1 MFGSLVHHTAARI
14 LSFRLKAIDA
24 FRRHPQ
30 AVQERVMRELLQRGL
45 NTQYGHEFDFYQ
57 IRSYTQF
64 QKQVPVRTYEEF
76 YPHIDQVLRGQQGV
90 LWSAPTRWFAKSSG
104 TTNDRSKFI
113 PVPSASL
120 NGNHYRAGRDL
131 LATYL
136 YNYPDSRMLAGKSLS
151 LGGSLTSVP
160 NNPGAQAGDISA
172 VIIRNLP
179 WFYEGRRAPSMQ
191 TALLP
196 DWDTKVEAI
205 AQEVQQADVRALAG
219 VPTWA
224 VVLLKRLLELT
235 NSRSIHD
242 FWPAFEVFFHGAVS
256 FAPYRRQ
263 FERFAGSRGMRFVE
277 TYNAS
282 EGFFAFQDQRDS
294 SELLLLLDHEIF
306 YEFVPLGELGHP
318 NPQAIPLWEVELDTP
333 YAVVITTAGGL
344 WRYLLGDTVR
354 FTSKEPYRLL
364 ITGRTKHFINAFG
377 EEVVVENADQAI
389 EAAARATNALVSDYT
404 AGPIYFNTSSAE
416 GLTAHQAGGHEW
428 LIEFAQ
434 HPSDLNEF
442 VQVLDATLQHVNT
455 DYEAKRRGNLAL
467 GLPTV
472 RVVERG
478 TFEAWLRSK
487 GKVGGQHKVPR
498 LSNDR
503 TYLEAIS
510 SFSHAVP

>member
-1 MFGSLVHHTAARI
+1 
-14 LSFRLKAIDA
+14 
-24 FRRHPQ
+24 
-30 AVQERVMRELLQRGL
+30 MRELLLRGL
-45 NTQYGHEFDFYQ
+45 NTHYGHEFDFHQ
-57 IRSYTQF
+57 IRTYTQF
-64 QKQVPVRTYEEF
+64 QKQVPIRTYEGF
-76 YPHIDQVLRGQQGV
+76 YPHIDQLLRGQQGV

-136 YNYPDSRMLAGKSLS
+136 DNYPDSRMLAGKSLS
-151 LGGSLTSVP
+151 LGGSLTALP
-160 NNPGAQAGDISA
+160 DNPGVRAGDISA

-179 WFYEGRRAPSMQ
+179 WFYEGRRAPSRD

-205 AQEVQQADVRALAG
+205 AREVRHADIRAMAG

-224 VVLLKRLLELT
+224 VVLVRRLLELT
-235 NSRSIHD
+235 NSQTVYD

-263 FERFAGSRGMRFVE
+263 FEQFGGSRGMRFVE

-294 SELLLLLDHEIF
+294 PEMLLLLDHEIF
-306 YEFVPLGELGHP
+306 YEFVPLNELDTP
-318 NPQAIPLWEVELDTP
+318 NPHAVPLWEVELDTP
-333 YAVVITTAGGL
+333 YALVITTAGGL
-344 WRYLLGDTVR
+344 WRYLIGDTVR
-354 FTSKEPYRLL
+354 FTSKAPYRLL

-389 EAAARATNALVSDYT
+389 EAAARATGALVADYT
-404 AGPIYFNTSSAE
+404 AGPIYFAASADRPE
-416 GLTAHQAGGHEW
+416 VHQAGGHEW
-428 LIEFAQ
+428 LVEFARE
-434 HPSDLNEF
+434 PDDFDTF
-442 VQVLDATLQHVNT
+442 VQVLDRTLQQVNT
-455 DYEAKRRGNLAL
+455 DYEAKRRGDLAL
-467 GLPTV
+467 ALPTV
-472 RVVERG
+472 RRVAPG

-487 GKVGGQHKVPR
+487 GKMGGQHKVPR

-510 SFSHAVP
+510 AFNHVVSEV